1 LIPCFFDFQLIRTT
15 YWTRYSHEVRPDDE
29 EGAERVHALHDEEQ
43 GTELEALNK
52 NGKEKLEALNKN
64 GNVEV
69 EEEDLNQN
77 GNVDEEKLDLQIKGI
92 KMILLLQLLKSY
104 LGRLGENFSGFNL
117 PKQNKN
123 KERQTQ

>member
-1 LIPCFFDFQLIRTT
+1 LIALIFDFQLIRTT

-52 NGKEKLEALNKN
+52 NGNEKLGALNQN
-64 GNVEV
+64 GNVE

-92 KMILLLQLLKSY
+92 QMILMFQLSLY
-104 LGRLGENFSGFNL
+104 V
-117 PKQNKN
+117 
-123 KERQTQ
+123 

>member
-1 LIPCFFDFQLIRTT
+1 LIRTT

-52 NGKEKLEALNKN
+52 NGNEKLGALNQN
-64 GNVEV
+64 GNVE

-92 KMILLLQLLKSY
+92 QMILMFQLSLY
-104 LGRLGENFSGFNL
+104 V
-117 PKQNKN
+117 
-123 KERQTQ
+123 